1 MKILH
6 INSYT
11 NNNYK
16 IEKKSHVQNL
26 NFRAN
31 RENYTLSELFQFGL
45 EALDENSILIV
56 TMDRDRS
63 DYLLRYRSDCIKN
76 PINKAYTLDITEE
89 MAPNWS
95 KLDSHFA
102 IYKENNNYNIMGLG
116 TLFGVTL
123 YKNGEKLNFLLP
135 KETRQLENG
144 MEISPNRFEDFKFK
158 FNLPKRFNT
167 ENAKKYLSYLEKPN
181 AINQYK
187 NIVSNTLKNI

>member
-1 MKILH
+1 
-6 INSYT
+6 
-11 NNNYK
+11 
-16 IEKKSHVQNL
+16 
-26 NFRAN
+26 
-31 RENYTLSELFQFGL
+31 
-45 EALDENSILIV
+45 
-56 TMDRDRS
+56 
-63 DYLLRYRSDCIKN
+63 
-76 PINKAYTLDITEE
+76 
-89 MAPNWS
+89 
-95 KLDSHFA
+95 
-102 IYKENNNYNIMGLG
+102 MGLG

-123 YKNGEKLNFLLP
+123 YKNGEKLDFLLP